1 MTMLNL
7 GTSSWQFDEWR
18 GVFFPAGLAKA
29 RYLPYY
35 ATRFNS
41 VEINTS
47 FYGIPR
53 PATLINWVESV
64 PPGFTFCLKFP
75 RAITHEKRLVD
86 CQIETR
92 IFLDVIR
99 SLGTAA
105 APGLLQFPP
114 DFTRQREGKR
124 LADYLDWLAGELDG
138 VRVGVEVRSD
148 DLMTPAFAGF
158 LAQRGMAYVL
168 VDRVNTRD
176 LFADWLELVTAQ
188 QAPNFALIRWIGDDK
203 DGPTGND
210 ALVAPRD
217 AQLDQWAERLST
229 LYAAGVDLYG
239 YMHNPYE
246 GHSPAS
252 IERLRERLAG
262 QIPLPAWPPAGFH
275 VIASDKSD
283 SGGADESA
291 TQMSLF

>member
-1 MTMLNL
+1 MATLNL

-18 GVFFPAGLAKA
+18 GVFFPAGVAKA

-35 ATRFNS
+35 ATRFNT
-41 VEINTS
+41 VEVNTS

-86 CQIETR
+86 CQAETR

-99 SLGTAA
+99 SLGEAA

-114 DFTRQREGKR
+114 DFTRQREGRR
-124 LADYLDWLAGELDG
+124 LAEYLDWLAGELDG

-176 LFADWLELVTAQ
+176 LFTDWLQLVTTQ

-217 AQLDQWAERLST
+217 AQLDQWAERLHT
-229 LYAAGVDLYG
+229 LYAAGIDLYG

-252 IERLRERLAG
+252 IERLYKRLEG
-262 QIPLPAWPPAGFH
+262 LIPLPDWPPAGFNM
-275 VIASDKSD
+275 ITGDKSD
-283 SGGADESA
+283 TPGADESS